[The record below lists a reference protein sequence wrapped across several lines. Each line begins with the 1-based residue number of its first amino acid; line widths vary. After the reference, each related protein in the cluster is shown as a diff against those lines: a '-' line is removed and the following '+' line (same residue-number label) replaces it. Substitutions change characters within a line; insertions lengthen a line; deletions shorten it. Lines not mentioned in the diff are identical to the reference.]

1 MKRMLTMA
9 ILAAGLS
16 VASCV
21 TPSQVSYL
29 RDVEYGVSYDA
40 QPVPELKLQPGDR
53 ISVQVFSEDPTLAV
67 PFNAGI
73 ITQEGGVVS
82 TPLNGYTIDKDGY
95 IEFPVLGSLHIEGKT
110 LKEVKEMIAR
120 QIQELGYIKNPVL
133 NINMENFKVTII
145 GEMAPNVVSVPG
157 SSITL
162 LEALA
167 SATTAQE
174 RRRITDVMVIR
185 TEKGHRKAY
194 SVNLQKQ
201 SLFDSPVYYLQ
212 QNDIIYVKPQGWR
225 ISTTMQTV
233 WQVVGVGLSVVNTI
247 TTLMILSS
255 K

>member
-1 MKRMLTMA
+1 MKRMLTLA

-120 QIQELGYIKNPVL
+120 QIQELGYIK
-133 NINMENFKVTII
+133 TQ
-145 GEMAPNVVSVPG
+145 
-157 SSITL
+157 SSTSI
-162 LEALA
+162 
-167 SATTAQE
+167 
-174 RRRITDVMVIR
+174 
-185 TEKGHRKAY
+185 
-194 SVNLQKQ
+194 
-201 SLFDSPVYYLQ
+201 
-212 QNDIIYVKPQGWR
+212 WR
-225 ISTTMQTV
+225 IS
-233 WQVVGVGLSVVNTI
+233 G
-247 TTLMILSS
+247 
-255 K
+255 

>member
-1 MKRMLTMA
+1 MKRMLTLA

-133 NINMENFKVTII
+133 NINMENFTIFKGGCFSVATLDFLDVCSI
-145 GEMAPNVVSVPG
+145 KLNRGKINVFFKN
-157 SSITL
+157 
-162 LEALA
+162 
-167 SATTAQE
+167 
-174 RRRITDVMVIR
+174 IR
-185 TEKGHRKAY
+185 
-194 SVNLQKQ
+194 NIFLQ
-201 SLFDSPVYYLQ
+201 
-212 QNDIIYVKPQGWR
+212 
-225 ISTTMQTV
+225 
-233 WQVVGVGLSVVNTI
+233 
-247 TTLMILSS
+247 
-255 K
+255 